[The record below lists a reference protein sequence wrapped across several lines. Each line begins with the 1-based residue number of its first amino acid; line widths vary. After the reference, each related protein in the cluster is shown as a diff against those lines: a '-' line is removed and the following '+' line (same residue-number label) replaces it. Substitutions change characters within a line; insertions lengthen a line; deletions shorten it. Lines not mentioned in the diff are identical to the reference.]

1 MANHTTCTASEQRE
15 WKQHTARDGLHGRRP
30 AGSRKV
36 HLSGSGGTENR
47 AVHISQGQPKHANST
62 PAFCVLSNRRS
73 YLMGSWVKNSGPW
86 EDRGTL
92 ASQGK
97 QEVWMDGKGGTKT
110 LDPLAPGSGERQ
122 AHLLLLSILNHL
134 ASTAS

>member
-1 MANHTTCTASEQRE
+1 MLLALRNLFTDVKTVLESAMHKTWPITLHALPQNRE
-15 WKQHTARDGLHGRRP
+15 SGSNTRHVMGYMEGDQLVHG
-30 AGSRKV
+30 KV

-47 AVHISQGQPKHANST
+47 AVRISQGQPKHANST

-97 QEVWMDGKGGTKT
+97 QEVWMDGKGGQKHWI
-110 LDPLAPGSGERQ
+110 P
-122 AHLLLLSILNHL
+122 
-134 ASTAS
+134 